1 MKAIIAA
8 AGTGGHINPGIAI
21 ANKIKEEEPDS
32 EIIFIGTNRG
42 IEVDLVKRA
51 GYELK
56 TVSSYGMSRKISV
69 DNMVKITKT
78 LASIGQA
85 KRILKEFKP
94 DIVIGTG
101 GYICL
106 SVCSA
111 AKALKI
117 PYIIHESNVLPGK
130 ATKFLSKDAKKILVG
145 FKEAKEKLS
154 NDCEVIVT
162 GTPVKGKDLQYDST
176 TKELKKK
183 EMGFDAKR
191 PLVLVFGGSQGSKTI
206 NDSLIEIIKSRFL
219 KQENEEDDVKFQIR
233 SNPNYNKYQIIWAA
247 GPTQYANIK
256 NKLAEEELNID
267 NLKGIKVLPYI
278 YNMDEVMNVSD
289 LVVCRSGA
297 MTVTELEIIGKPAI
311 LIPYPYAAENH
322 QEYNAR
328 VLEKEE
334 AAKVILDKDLNFK
347 TLNDTINSL
356 ISDSK
361 ILKKMAQ
368 NSKSLSI
375 KDVEDKIYVEIKSS
389 LK

>member
-32 EIIFIGTNRG
+32 EIVFIGTSRG

-56 TVSSYGMSRKISV
+56 TISSYGMSRKISL

-85 KRILKEFKP
+85 KKILKKFKP

-101 GYICL
+101 GYICI

-154 NDCEVIVT
+154 NECEVIVT
-162 GTPVKGKDLQYDST
+162 GTPVKGKNLNYDST
-176 TKELKKK
+176 TIELKKK

-206 NDSLIEIIKSRFL
+206 NDSLIEIIKNRFI
-219 KQENEEDDVKFQIR
+219 KQENEKEDDVKFQIR

-247 GPTQYANIK
+247 GPSQYANIK
-256 NKLAEEELNID
+256 KKLAEEELNID

-297 MTVTELEIIGKPAI
+297 MTITELEIIGKPAI

-322 QEYNAR
+322 QEFNAR
-328 VLEKEE
+328 ALEKEE

-356 ISDSK
+356 ISDNK
-361 ILKKMAQ
+361 ILKKMGKKS
-368 NSKSLSI
+368 NSLSI

-389 LK
+389 L